1 MKQLHRIFAYL
12 VYGALYLVLAPLR
25 WYGERL
31 LRKGDS

>member
-1 MKQLHRIFAYL
+1 MKKFHSIFAYL
-12 VYGALYLVLAPLR
+12 VYGAFYIVLTPLR

>member
-1 MKQLHRIFAYL
+1 MKQFHRIFACL
-12 VYGALYLVLAPLR
+12 VYGAFYIVLAPLR